1 MEVYLVGRK
10 ELLKNNE
17 KSNSKKNIQLVLT
30 CKGTLPNIE
39 KIGIFYRSILN
50 SVMCLL
56 INQQ

>member
-30 CKGTLPNIE
+30 CKKRFQT
-39 KIGIFYRSILN
+39 
-50 SVMCLL
+50 
-56 INQQ
+56 